1 MSTHPGAERLQD
13 YVDDLL
19 CREELAELE
28 AHLAG
33 CRDCTAE
40 VLGERELRRAL
51 ADLPCSIMP
60 ERDLLAG
67 INAAIDAVAESDV
80 VLDTAPAFVPLPL
93 RRPRHSFGDRPIRSV
108 RYALAAA
115 ALVLIALTA
124 TITMLLTREPGT
136 RPLARSDVSP
146 AADPVVREVLA
157 TERSYVAAGEELEV
171 ELAAARSQLDPATVR
186 LVDANLRVI
195 DAALAEARAALR
207 GQPDNA
213 ALARLLQAAHE
224 QKLALLRRATRAG
237 T

>member
-1 MSTHPGAERLQD
+1 MHPGADRLQD
-13 YVDDLL
+13 YLDDLL
-19 CREELAELE
+19 CREDRAELE

-51 ADLPCSIMP
+51 ADLPRAITP

-67 INAAIDAVAESDV
+67 INAAIDAAEGDVAFARAPDV
-80 VLDTAPAFVPLPL
+80 QPL
-93 RRPRHSFGDRPIRSV
+93 RARAPRRSFGDRSISSV
-108 RYALAAA
+108 RFALAAA

-136 RPLARSDVSP
+136 RPLARGDAP
-146 AADPVVREVLA
+146 ATDPVVREVLA
-157 TERSYVAAGEELEV
+157 AEQSYVAAGDELE
-171 ELAAARSQLDPATVR
+171 LALASARSQLDPATVR
-186 LVDANLRVI
+186 LVEANLRVI

-207 GQPDNA
+207 GEPDNA

>member
-13 YVDDLL
+13 YLDDLL
-19 CREELAELE
+19 CREERAELE
-28 AHLAG
+28 AHLAE

-40 VLGERELRRAL
+40 VVGQRELRRAL
-51 ADLPCSIMP
+51 ADLPRSIMP

-67 INAAIDAVAESDV
+67 INAAIDAGATGDVALDRAPDV
-80 VLDTAPAFVPLPL
+80 VPLTL
-93 RRPRHSFGDRPIRSV
+93 SRPRRSFGDRPIRSV

-115 ALVLIALTA
+115 ALVLMALTA
-124 TITMLLTREPGT
+124 TITMLLTREPAT
-136 RPLARSDVSP
+136 QPLARGEVSP

-157 TERSYVAAGEELEV
+157 TEHSYVAAGEELE
-171 ELAAARSQLDPATVR
+171 LALASARSQLDPATVR
-186 LVDANLRVI
+186 LVEANLRVI

-207 GQPDNA
+207 GEPDNA